1 MNLPKDILTT
11 ETFKKCYTRLRKDHG
26 ATYPYSIYMRQV
38 KRISSPGLYTISDD
52 RLVYYDGNK
61 LSDIDLEEF
70 YSYVE
75 LIAKNKKR
83 ARNLNRLF

>member
-38 KRISSPGLYTISDD
+38 KSISSPGLYTISDD

-61 LSDIDLEEF
+61 LLDIDLEQF
-70 YSYVE
+70 YFYVE
-75 LIAKNKKR
+75 LITKSKKR
-83 ARNLNRLF
+83 ARNLKKII

>member
-1 MNLPKDILTT
+1 MLKT
-11 ETFKKCYTRLRKDHG
+11 ENIKKCYTRLRKENG
-26 ATYPYSIYMRQV
+26 PQYPYSIYMRQV
-38 KRISSPGLYTISDD
+38 KKVGSVGLYTIDE
-52 RLVYYDGNK
+52 RLCYWNGIK
-61 LSDIDLEEF
+61 LIDIDLEEF